1 MRHTNM
7 DTTSAQRITRIV
19 GAAAAAAWALPIAFI
34 HLPTA
39 DADPCPDVEIVFA
52 RGTTEPPGVG
62 GIGQAFV
69 DLLRSQLGGRS
80 VGVYAVDYPASRD
93 FDVSTPAGANDASTH
108 IQSMAA
114 NCPNTRMVLGGYS
127 QGAGV
132 IDLSTTA
139 MPPRS
144 LITSQP
150 PPSSGLRR
158 VRLRTHSP
166 PARCPRSV
174 LFTQPRPLTCACRTI
189 RSAPTAGTCV
199 LMLRTSRPGWST
211 RPQLSP
217 RVGSRKSESQRS
229 HKYSA
234 PLRWLLSSN
243 QVLRD
248 RRGCGRRSR
257 PAHHN
262 LDDPSTGVTG
272 RATER
277 EVRTFGRNPTYH
289 DRFTFNLT
297 DPTGTETRVTERST
311 MSQT

>member
-1 MRHTNM
+1 M
-7 DTTSAQRITRIV
+7 DTTRPHRITRIV

-93 FDVSTPAGANDASTH
+93 FDSSTPAGANDASTH

-139 MPPRS
+139 MPP
-144 LITSQP
+144 Q
-150 PPSSGLRR
+150 
-158 VRLRTHSP
+158 VADHV
-166 PARCPRSV
+166 AAAA
-174 LFTQPRPLTCACRTI
+174 LFG
-189 RSAPTAGTCV
+189 APKRAFADT
-199 LMLRTSRPGWST
+199 
-211 RPQLSP
+211 LSP
-217 RVGSRKSESQRS
+217 GPLPAIGPLYATKTIDLCVPNDPICSDGWDMRAHVAYVETGMVNQAATFAASRV
-229 HKYSA
+229 
-234 PLRWLLSSN
+234 
-243 QVLRD
+243 
-248 RRGCGRRSR
+248 
-257 PAHHN
+257 
-262 LDDPSTGVTG
+262 
-272 RATER
+272 
-277 EVRTFGRNPTYH
+277 
-289 DRFTFNLT
+289 
-297 DPTGTETRVTERST
+297 
-311 MSQT
+311 

>member
-1 MRHTNM
+1 M
-7 DTTSAQRITRIV
+7 DTTSAHRITRIV

-93 FDVSTPAGANDASTH
+93 FDTSTPAGANDASTH

-139 MPPRS
+139 MPP
-144 LITSQP
+144 Q
-150 PPSSGLRR
+150 
-158 VRLRTHSP
+158 VADHV
-166 PARCPRSV
+166 AAAA
-174 LFTQPRPLTCACRTI
+174 LFGAPK
-189 RSAPTAGTCV
+189 SAFADT
-199 LMLRTSRPGWST
+199 
-211 RPQLSP
+211 LSP
-217 RVGSRKSESQRS
+217 GPLPAIGPLYATKTIDLCVPNDPICSDGWDMRAHVAYVETGMVNQAATFAASRV
-229 HKYSA
+229 
-234 PLRWLLSSN
+234 
-243 QVLRD
+243 
-248 RRGCGRRSR
+248 
-257 PAHHN
+257 
-262 LDDPSTGVTG
+262 
-272 RATER
+272 
-277 EVRTFGRNPTYH
+277 
-289 DRFTFNLT
+289 
-297 DPTGTETRVTERST
+297 
-311 MSQT
+311 

>member
-7 DTTSAQRITRIV
+7 DTTSAHRITRIV
-19 GAAAAAAWALPIAFI
+19 GAAAAAAWATPIAFI

-93 FDVSTPAGANDASTH
+93 FDTSTPAGANDASTH

-139 MPPRS
+139 MPP
-144 LITSQP
+144 Q
-150 PPSSGLRR
+150 
-158 VRLRTHSP
+158 VADHV
-166 PARCPRSV
+166 AAAA
-174 LFTQPRPLTCACRTI
+174 LFGAPK
-189 RSAPTAGTCV
+189 SAFADT
-199 LMLRTSRPGWST
+199 
-211 RPQLSP
+211 LSP
-217 RVGSRKSESQRS
+217 
-229 HKYSA
+229 A
-234 PLRWLLSSN
+234 PLPAIGPPYATKTIDLCVPNDPICSDGWDMRAHVAYVETGMVN
-243 QVLRD
+243 QAATFAA
-248 RRGCGRRSR
+248 SR
-257 PAHHN
+257 
-262 LDDPSTGVTG
+262 V
-272 RATER
+272 
-277 EVRTFGRNPTYH
+277 
-289 DRFTFNLT
+289 
-297 DPTGTETRVTERST
+297 
-311 MSQT
+311 